1 LFYVSKHIAA
11 LWNSPSDESS
21 ASIHHGRNSMKVVVG
36 LGNPGSKYQNARHNV
51 GFQVV
56 GELAL
61 RHGVSKPRVKFE
73 AEIAEV
79 TLDGEKLLLA
89 DPQTYM
95 NESGRSVAKLVD
107 FYKLSVD
114 QLMIVCDDMNLPTGQ
129 LRMRKTGSA
138 GGQKGLMNI
147 LQALGAE
154 QIPRLRIGIG
164 RPPGRMD
171 ATDYVLGRFRKQEIE
186 VINHAVMLAADGIEL
201 WAKSGIDAAMNQ
213 INASSSE

>member
-1 LFYVSKHIAA
+1 
-11 LWNSPSDESS
+11 
-21 ASIHHGRNSMKVVVG
+21 MKVVVG
-36 LGNPGSKYQNARHNV
+36 LGNPGSKYQNTRHNV

-79 TLDGEKLLLA
+79 TPAGEKLLLVA
-89 DPQTYM
+89 PQTYM
-95 NESGRSVAKLVD
+95 NNSGRSVAKLVD
-107 FYKLSVD
+107 FYKLPVE
-114 QLMIVCDDMNLPTGQ
+114 QLMIVSDDINLPTGQ

-147 LQALGAE
+147 LQSLGA
-154 QIPRLRIGIG
+154 QHIPRLRIGIG

-171 ATDYVLGRFRKQEIE
+171 ATDYVLGRFRKSEIDA
-186 VINHAVMLAADGIEL
+186 INHSVMLAADGIEL
-201 WAKSGIDAAMNQ
+201 WEKSGIDVAMNQ
-213 INASSSE
+213 VNAPSAE

>member
-1 LFYVSKHIAA
+1 
-11 LWNSPSDESS
+11 
-21 ASIHHGRNSMKVVVG
+21 MKVVVG
-36 LGNPGSKYQNARHNV
+36 LGNPGSKYQNTRHNV

-79 TLDGEKLLLA
+79 MLAGEKLLLVA
-89 DPQTYM
+89 PQTYM

-107 FYKLSVD
+107 FYKLPLE
-114 QLMIVCDDMNLPTGQ
+114 QLMIVCDDLNLPTGQ

-171 ATDYVLGRFRKQEIE
+171 ASDYVLGRFRKAEIDAA
-186 VINHAVMLAADGIEL
+186 NHAVMLAADGIEL

-213 INASSSE
+213 VNAASVE

>member
-1 LFYVSKHIAA
+1 
-11 LWNSPSDESS
+11 
-21 ASIHHGRNSMKVVVG
+21 MKVVVG
-36 LGNPGSKYQNARHNV
+36 LGNPGSKYQNTRHNV

-61 RHGVSKPRVKFE
+61 RHGASKPRIKFE
-73 AEIAEV
+73 AEVAEV
-79 TLDGEKLLLA
+79 ILSGEKLLLVA
-89 DPQTYM
+89 PQTYM
-95 NESGRSVAKLVD
+95 NHCGRSVTKLVD
-107 FYKLSVD
+107 FYKLPLE

-129 LRMRKTGSA
+129 LRLRKTGSA
-138 GGQKGLMNI
+138 GGQKGLMDI

-171 ATDYVLGRFRKQEIE
+171 ATDYVLGRFRKEEIDA
-186 VINHAVMLAADGIEL
+186 INHAVMLAADGIEL

-213 INASSSE
+213 VNAHSAQ